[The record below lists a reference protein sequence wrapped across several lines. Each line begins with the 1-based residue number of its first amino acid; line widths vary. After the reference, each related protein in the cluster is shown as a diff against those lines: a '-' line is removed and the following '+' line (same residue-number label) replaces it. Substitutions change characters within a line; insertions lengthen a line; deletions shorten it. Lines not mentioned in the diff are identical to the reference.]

1 MEWCPALDKKPVY
14 PQPLREMEVVTPVVS
29 REHFGIGTI
38 VDRSYMLPVAS
49 GNLWK
54 GISLMADDDG
64 EESEM
69 FGRMGNGEMNLP
81 GVNIKDGLET

>member
-1 MEWCPALDKKPVY
+1 MDEKPVY

-38 VDRSYMLPVAS
+38 VDRSYMLPVAP

-54 GISLMADDDG
+54 GISLVADDDG
-64 EESEM
+64 EESEK
-69 FGRMGNGEMNLP
+69 FGRMGNGEMTLP
-81 GVNIKDGLET
+81 GVNIKDGIET